1 MKRIISIAF
10 AAVMLISA
18 VSCGRY
24 DMTDTS
30 ATASAAEQFVTD
42 RLGEVP
48 DDVVIGDAQA
58 AASYGVDMSDFDDE
72 GYIVRT
78 VGDKTLVFG
87 KNDDGLDRAARYYV
101 NYVYGNSVPVDVV
114 YGEGARVENFTICGR
129 DISEYVITV
138 TSDHPEGSYSESTAY
153 AATELSSVINQAT
166 GAMVP
171 VVEDAGDRPYI
182 RLTCDG
188 SGDNG
193 EEGFAVTV
201 TDEGNIEILG
211 GIKRGCLYAVYDI
224 AEKWLG
230 MRFVTYDYTYIYEQ
244 DLVAITT
251 EDSYSDAPG
260 MILRYPYN
268 ASLNPGYQGFS
279 VYPEFGVKNKLN
291 GNTNAAKF
299 GYTPVITANH
309 GLYKYWKTDA
319 AAENPCM
326 TDEELNDAVVENI
339 RKELESAKASGVLY
353 KGNYYHV
360 NLGQNDNNVFCKCDE
375 CRAVAREEGS
385 WSGPLVRLVKRI
397 ADTFAEEYPEA
408 RFGILAYWG
417 TEKPCT
423 VTKLPDNAFVTYC
436 ITGSCYCG
444 PMDGSE
450 CRPERTGLSKFTVEE
465 ERTNLLGWNEVTDN
479 LKLWYYYFS
488 DNISTPTNV
497 LRNMYTDFRYLYGL
511 GVREMFVEF
520 EHTVFSYDVP
530 GSWLLS
536 KLMWDPEMTEDEFL
550 ALRDEILQ
558 ITYGDGYGYIL
569 ENTEIYDSLLECSDR
584 TFWGADLDIEKVK
597 VQSEYLI
604 HLMNKAQS
612 LADCAR
618 AENNVKLIKVHV
630 LYNAV
635 CAYYDDYKI
644 NGTEEQKALY
654 DSIMAELQDIL
665 IGSRATYI
673 SFWKTNGD
681 TPTIPEIDFESDPNT
696 WLGVR

>member
-1 MKRIISIAF
+1 MKRIISIIL
-10 AAVMLISA
+10 AAGMLFSA
-18 VSCGRY
+18 AACGKS
-24 DMTDTS
+24 DPVQIS
-30 ATASAAEQFVTD
+30 ATASAAEQFVID
-42 RLGEVP
+42 RLGAVP
-48 DDVVIGDAQA
+48 DDVIIGDMAV
-58 AASYGVDMSDFDDE
+58 AASYGVDMSAFDNE

-87 KNDDGLDRAARYYV
+87 KTENGLDRAVRYYV
-101 NYVYGNSVPVDVV
+101 NYVYGNPVPADKT
-114 YGEGARVENFTICGR
+114 YGEGERVERFTVCGR
-129 DISEYVITV
+129 DIAEYVITV
-138 TSDHPEGSYSESTAY
+138 TAEHPEGSYPESTNY
-153 AATELSSVINQAT
+153 AATELASVIKQAT
-166 GAMVP
+166 GTIVP
-171 VVEDAGDRPYI
+171 VVTEAGDKPYI

-193 EEGFAVTV
+193 EEGFTVTV
-201 TDEGNIEILG
+201 TDDGNIEILG
-211 GIKRGCLYAVYDI
+211 GLKRGCLYAVYDI

-230 MRFVTYDYTYIYEQ
+230 MRFITYDYTYIYEQ
-244 DLVAITT
+244 DEVSITT
-251 EDSYSDAPG
+251 ADSYFDAPG
-260 MILRYPYN
+260 LELRYPYN

-279 VYPEFGVKNKLN
+279 VYSDFAAKNKIN

-299 GYTPVITANH
+299 GYTPVMTANH
-309 GLYKYWKTDA
+309 GLYKYWKTDSA
-319 AAENPCM
+319 ADNPCM
-326 TDEELNDAVVENI
+326 TDEELNDEVIENI
-339 RKELESAKASGVLY
+339 RKELEAAKKSGTLY
-353 KGNYYHV
+353 SGNYYHV
-360 NLGQNDNNVFCKCDE
+360 NLGLNDNNTFCKCKN
-375 CRAVAREEGS
+375 CRAVANEEGS

-408 RFGILAYWG
+408 RFGILAYFG

-423 VTKLPDNAFVTYC
+423 ITKLPDNAFVTYC

-465 ERTNLLGWNEVTDN
+465 ERENLLGWNSVTDN
-479 LKLWYYYFS
+479 LTLWYYYFS

-497 LRNMYTDFRYLYGL
+497 LRNMYTDFQYLYGL

-520 EHTVFSYDVP
+520 EHTVFSYDIP

-536 KLMWDPEMTEDEFL
+536 KLMWNPEMTEEEFL

-558 ITYGDGYGYIL
+558 ITYGDGYEFIL
-569 ENTEIYDSLLECSDR
+569 ENTEIYDTLLECTTR
-584 TFWGADLDIEKVK
+584 TFWGADIDLEKVAAK
-597 VQSEYLI
+597 SEYLI
-604 HLMNKAQS
+604 HLMDEAQR

-644 NGTEEQKALY
+644 NGTEEQQALY
-654 DSIMAELQDIL
+654 DSIMAELKDIL
-665 IGSRATYI
+665 IGSKATYI
-673 SFWKTNGD
+673 SFWKTNGN

-696 WLGVR
+696 WLGMR